1 MFCPCCGSLSYTDS
15 KGWTKCS
22 DYGCGYEGPVSG
34 DDGRGATFVDPM
46 TGDTFDIS
54 RLVATTDATDLSR
67 HDGPVGEPYPHFSLA
82 TGVQGVACTECDSTN
97 TIANSSMR
105 RAASRD
111 HTQHYQCKDCSHK
124 WFER

>member
-1 MFCPCCGSLSYTDS
+1 
-15 KGWTKCS
+15 
-22 DYGCGYEGPVSG
+22 
-34 DDGRGATFVDPM
+34 M

>member
-1 MFCPCCGSLSYTDS
+1 M
-15 KGWTKCS
+15 KCN
-22 DYGCGYEGPVSG
+22 DYKCGYEGPLDG
-34 DDGRGATFVDPM
+34 DDGRGATFTDPM
-46 TGDTFDIS
+46 TGETIDL
-54 RLVATTDATDLSR
+54 RYMVATTGATDLSR
-67 HDGPVGEPYPHFSLA
+67 HEGPAEDPLPSPA
-82 TGVQGVACTECDSTN
+82 TGVQGVACDRCNSTN